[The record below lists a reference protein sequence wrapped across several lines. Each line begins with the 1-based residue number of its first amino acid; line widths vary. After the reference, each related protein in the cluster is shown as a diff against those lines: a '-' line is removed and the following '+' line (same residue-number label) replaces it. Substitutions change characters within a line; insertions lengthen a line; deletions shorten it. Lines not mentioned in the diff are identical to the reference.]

1 MTLALAETAAEV
13 SLPGSS
19 LDGCRVLLAEDEALI
34 AFELQIVLLQAGC
47 RVIGPVGTLAEGLSL
62 AETTALDAAVLDV
75 KLWDGDVFP
84 LADRLAQRGIPF
96 VLMSGY
102 CASEL
107 PERFRERPLYPK
119 PSPAAGLVAALN
131 RALGRF
137 PSLAMVA

>member
-1 MTLALAETAAEV
+1 MTLGLAESAAEI

-34 AFELQIVLLQAGC
+34 AFELQIIMRQAGC
-47 RVIGPVGTLAEGLSL
+47 QVIGPVGTLAEGLAL
-62 AETTALDAAVLDV
+62 VETAALDAAVLDV

-84 LADRLAQRGIPF
+84 LADRLAERGIPF

-102 CASEL
+102 CAAEL

-119 PSPAAGLVAALN
+119 PSAADGLIAALN
-131 RALGRF
+131 QALGRSS
-137 PSLAMVA
+137 SLAMVA